1 MCINRDEK
9 PTTCCAGCT
18 LTCGIITY
26 FVLQCLGLL
35 AALCSMNLFNITFS
49 LFEVAPVVALYFAN
63 ESYCV
68 RMWNYLHQIVSMVI
82 LVLVLLI
89 AIVGIEA
96 LITLVCS
103 DANFVSVMETS
114 N

>member
-35 AALCSMNLFNITFS
+35 AALCSMNLFNISFS

-82 LVLVLLI
+82 LVSVLLI

-96 LITLVCS
+96 LIALVCS
-103 DANFVSVMETS
+103 DANFVSVMESS